1 MSDSTEAKRLADGT
15 ATDLWQSVVR
25 DAEQRAGQT
34 LDESLESYLVFML
47 LRHQRD
53 DQLGQRIV
61 ALEWLQ
67 AAQSSARV
75 RESGLR
81 DVGDRCLLL
90 AGLYPEQAE
99 RRLVSLDYF
108 VAIGRSAYDD
118 LAAQLRAGLA
128 ELYAQLARA
137 FTELVRILV
146 EIRRL
151 SGQWAGLDPLQH
163 LALCSEHGQ
172 INPEQ
177 AQRSFPGAIVIGG
190 SGRVQ

>member
-1 MSDSTEAKRLADGT
+1 MGDAVDDKRLADGT
-15 ATDLWQSVVR
+15 ATDLWQGVVR
-25 DAEQRAGQT
+25 DAEERAGQN

-53 DQLGQRIV
+53 GHLGQRII
-61 ALEWLQ
+61 ALEWLN
-67 AAQSSARV
+67 ALERGARQ
-75 RESGLR
+75 REAGLR

-108 VAIGRSAYDD
+108 VDIGRSAYDH
-118 LAAQLRAGLA
+118 LSVQLRAGLA
-128 ELYAQLARA
+128 ELYGQLARA
-137 FTELVRILV
+137 FSELVRILV
-146 EIRRL
+146 EVRRL
-151 SGQWAGLDPLQH
+151 SGQWSGLDPLQQ
-163 LALCSEHGQ
+163 LALCSERGQ